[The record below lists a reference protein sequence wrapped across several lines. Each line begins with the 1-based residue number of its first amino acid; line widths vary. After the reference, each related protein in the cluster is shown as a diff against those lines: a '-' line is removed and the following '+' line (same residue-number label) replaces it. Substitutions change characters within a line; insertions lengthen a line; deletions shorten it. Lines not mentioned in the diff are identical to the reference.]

1 MKMLPAKVIEVESE
15 GLLSLIGQHV
25 LIFCFNYFY
34 YGKLIGVN
42 SDCIK
47 LEGVYQVFETGA
59 FNESKFKDA
68 QKFSDEWYIQL
79 SAIESFGKS
88 FKTTI

>member
-1 MKMLPAKVIEVESE
+1 MKILQTVTEVAKE
-15 GLLSLIGQHV
+15 GLENLIGEDV

-42 SDCIK
+42 DSCIK
-47 LEGVYQVFETGA
+47 LQNVYQVFETGA
-59 FNESKFKDA
+59 FNDSKFKDA
-68 QKFSDEWYIQL
+68 QKLADEWYIQN

-88 FKTTI
+88 FKTVL

>member
-1 MKMLPAKVIEVESE
+1 MLPVKVVEVENE
-15 GLLSLIGQHV
+15 GFSSLLGEYV

-34 YGKLIGVN
+34 YGRLIGVN
-42 SDCIK
+42 ETCIK
-47 LEGVYQVFETGA
+47 LEDVYQIFETGI
-59 FNESKFKDA
+59 FSDSKFKDA
-68 QKFSDEWYIQL
+68 QKFATEWYVQK